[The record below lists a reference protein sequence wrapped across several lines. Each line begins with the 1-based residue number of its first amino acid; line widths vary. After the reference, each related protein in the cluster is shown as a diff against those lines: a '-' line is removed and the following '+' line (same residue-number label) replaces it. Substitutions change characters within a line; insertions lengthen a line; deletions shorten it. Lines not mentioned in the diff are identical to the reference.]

1 MKEIKLLI
9 LNLIQNESQ
18 KENIVSNEGLQ
29 LSPISVNEDYC
40 KKWNIRQEDYVCLT
54 KNGELLRETLYRVG
68 GMGRPKLGVDNYF
81 MLLKYVEAFYSDEIT
96 KDKSRKPHLE
106 GIWCIFDK
114 EGNEKIEF
122 KGSLSY
128 PYLVKDS
135 CIYTI
140 DNNFYNIETKELY
153 CKSYTRMESN
163 DYLFLDNKYD
173 KDESKRGVMK
183 INKKDGTWE
192 LFSGK

>member
-1 MKEIKLLI
+1 MKEIQLLI
-9 LNLIQNESQ
+9 MNLIQNESQ
-18 KENIVSNEGLQ
+18 KENVISNEGLQ

-40 KKWNIRQEDYVCLT
+40 KKWNIHSKDYVCLT
-54 KNGELLRETLYRVG
+54 KNGELLRQTLYRVG

-106 GIWCIFDK
+106 GRRCIIDK

-122 KGSLSY
+122 KSSLSY

-140 DNNFYNIETKELY
+140 DSKYYNIETGEFY
-153 CKSYTRMESN
+153 CSSRGSMTST
-163 DYLFLDNKYD
+163 DYLFLNNEYD